1 MLDMIR
7 NSIKDT
13 PEAAALFYDELA
25 RIVQLGGIDPKIE
38 VHSNFLWHSVSSN
51 NWSCSLRNW
60 RQFATLLLVP
70 PRNDVWETS
79 AQISYWWR
87 VTTQIRIVLLIGWSK
102 ISANQKNYPDPG
114 SVASF
119 IKFLRSLFRRHFVG
133 KSPWW
138 RRKCKLFSQTIAI
151 SICLTNWIRFKRIG
165 ALVDLL
171 EPYITRVF
179 YRDLFRSSTLTLS

>member
-1 MLDMIR
+1 MMSWHELFSLEKLILKLR
-7 NSIKDT
+7 YTQI
-13 PEAAALFYDELA
+13 FYDT
-25 RIVQLGGIDPKIE
+25 VSHQTIE
-38 VHSNFLWHSVSSN
+38 VVALETGDNSRRYYWF
-51 NWSCSLRNW
+51 
-60 RQFATLLLVP
+60 
-70 PRNDVWETS
+70 PREMTRETS

-87 VTTQIRIVLLIGWSK
+87 VTTQIRIVLLIGSSK
-102 ISANQKNYPDPG
+102 ISANQKHYPDPG

-165 ALVDLL
+165 ALV
-171 EPYITRVF
+171 
-179 YRDLFRSSTLTLS
+179 